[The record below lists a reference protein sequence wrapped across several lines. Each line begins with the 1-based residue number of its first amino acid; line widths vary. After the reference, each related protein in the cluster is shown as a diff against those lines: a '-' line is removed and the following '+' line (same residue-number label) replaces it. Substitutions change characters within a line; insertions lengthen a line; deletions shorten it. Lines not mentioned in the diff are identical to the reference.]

1 MSQDCYSTQ
10 PNQENEQENHFDYLF
25 DEPGS
30 EPGTL
35 NIEANVKPSQIVV
48 IDYNETRQLGN
59 SI

>member
-1 MSQDCYSTQ
+1 MSQECYSTQ
-10 PNQENEQENHFDYLF
+10 FNQENEQENHFDYLF